1 MELTLVDT
9 TAMPVVSSISIIYSL
24 SHRCI
29 MINLE
34 HASINPSDIDPEASH
49 QRHHH
54 IPRKMLPIR
63 YHGIVT
69 GWHET

>member
-29 MINLE
+29 MITLE
-34 HASINPSDIDPEASH
+34 HASINPSDIDPETSH
-49 QRHHH
+49 QRHTTFLAKCS
-54 IPRKMLPIR
+54 RLGTMEL
-63 YHGIVT
+63 
-69 GWHET
+69 